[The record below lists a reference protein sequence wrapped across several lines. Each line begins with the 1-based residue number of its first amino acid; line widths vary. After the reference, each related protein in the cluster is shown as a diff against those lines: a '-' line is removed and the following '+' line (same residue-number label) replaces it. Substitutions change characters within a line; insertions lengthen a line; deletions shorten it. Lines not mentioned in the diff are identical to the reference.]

1 MPFTDSHCHLDFDEF
16 ADSLPALIG
25 ACAKADIQRIIIP
38 GVQPESWHKVLTLA
52 QTEFA
57 KPACKLYA
65 ALGIHPWFLEGL
77 SQRHLADLSQKVQDN
92 RDKIVAIGETGID
105 GVIAQQKNNLAQQ
118 QEFFSFQLQLAKDN
132 NLPVIIH
139 HRRSHQY
146 LLPMLKKAALTYDG
160 IIHAFSGS
168 YQEGLSYIEL
178 GFKLGIGGTITYP
191 RAQKTIKAIRRLPLS
206 SLVLETDAP
215 SMPLNGFQGQANS
228 PLRLIDVFQA
238 LTEVRAEPREEIM
251 TQLES
256 NIDALFNFR

>member
-1 MPFTDSHCHLDFDEF
+1 MSCINKPL
-16 ADSLPALIG
+16 LRK
-25 ACAKADIQRIIIP
+25 AK
-38 GVQPESWHKVLTLA
+38 LT
-52 QTEFA
+52 
-57 KPACKLYA
+57 K
-65 ALGIHPWFLEGL
+65 G
-77 SQRHLADLSQKVQDN
+77 
-92 RDKIVAIGETGID
+92 
-105 GVIAQQKNNLAQQ
+105 
-118 QEFFSFQLQLAKDN
+118 
-132 NLPVIIH
+132 
-139 HRRSHQY
+139 
-146 LLPMLKKAALTYDG
+146 G

-168 YQEGLSYIEL
+168 YQEALSYIEL